1 MLDEDP
7 AFAFVLPSVV
17 TLFRTW
23 RRAIGSLCKCLL
35 EAEWSFVRRTRSVS
49 LLGAR
54 FACPGVMGRVALPAC
69 VFSDLADQFASS
81 RRLRSETAGFS
92 LTRAFWV
99 IWHADNLLALSPVS
113 HQRVL

>member
-1 MLDEDP
+1 MVPPFWFEGKWVMLDEDP

-81 RRLRSETAGFS
+81 RRLRSLRLPDF
-92 LTRAFWV
+92 L
-99 IWHADNLLALSPVS
+99 
-113 HQRVL
+113 